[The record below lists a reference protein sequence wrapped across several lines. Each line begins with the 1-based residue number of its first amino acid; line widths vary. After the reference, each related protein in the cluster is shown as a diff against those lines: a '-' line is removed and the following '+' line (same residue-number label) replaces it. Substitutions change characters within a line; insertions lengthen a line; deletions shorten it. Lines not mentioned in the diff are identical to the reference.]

1 MKRKRER
8 LNLISRSIKITDS
21 VCIVKT
27 MKTFLICVFK
37 EGIQPDNCAKTVE
50 ALGDHLILN
59 RLCKLYW
66 FLQTI
71 YATDYYFYKSAQK
84 SDAKMV
90 YKKKKKVG
98 IS

>member
-1 MKRKRER
+1 MAAVNGIRVEGNTYFVIKVEGRFIYGR
-8 LNLISRSIKITDS
+8 KITDS

-59 RLCKLYW
+59 RLYEIKRV
-66 FLQTI
+66 
-71 YATDYYFYKSAQK
+71 TDDDQ
-84 SDAKMV
+84 V
-90 YKKKKKVG
+90 
-98 IS
+98 